1 MANTNAPNGLVPYAS
16 AGGASP
22 PTYAL
27 RPVKILYNEGAIYKG
42 DPVKNLA
49 TGTVGRWTA
58 ATGVSQMAGVFW
70 GCEYL
75 SQTRGYTV
83 ESNYWPGTDVASTQ
97 YVTGFVVP
105 CDLANPQW
113 FVLQM
118 NSTGATILDVNATLD
133 LTMTAGSTTTG
144 WSAAVGDSTTINT
157 TATQPFKIM
166 QLYSGID
173 NTGTGAYA
181 KVIVAA
187 NITQS
192 TGILS

>member
-1 MANTNAPNGLVPYAS
+1 MANTNAPQGLVPYAS

-22 PTYAL
+22 PTMSL
-27 RPVKILYNEGAIYKG
+27 RPVVIAYNAAAIYKG
-42 DPVKNLA
+42 DPVQNA
-49 TGTVGRWTA
+49 NDGTVTRWTA
-58 ATGVSQMAGVFW
+58 GTGVSQMAGVFW

-75 SQTRGYTV
+75 SVSRGYTTQ
-83 ESNYWPGTDVASTQ
+83 SPYWPGSDVASTQ
-97 YVTGFVVP
+97 TVRGLVIP

-113 FVLQM
+113 FILQM
-118 NSTGATILDVNATLD
+118 NATGATIVDVNANLD

-144 WSAAVGDSTTINT
+144 WSAAVGASTLIAT
-157 TATQPFKIM
+157 TLTLPFKIM

-187 NITQS
+187 NVMQS
-192 TGILS
+192 TGI

>member
-1 MANTNAPNGLVPYAS
+1 MANTNAPQGLLPYAPG
-16 AGGASP
+16 GGAGVPSFV
-22 PTYAL
+22 T
-27 RPVKILYNEGAIYKG
+27 RPVTIAYNAGAIYKG
-42 DPVKNLA
+42 DPVKNDSSGGVA
-49 TGTVGRWTA
+49 RWTA
-58 ATGVSQMAGVFW
+58 GTGVSQMAGIFW

-75 SQTRGYTV
+75 SVSRGYTV
-83 ESNYWPGTDVASTQ
+83 QSNYWPGSDVASTQ
-97 YVTGFVVP
+97 TVRGQVIP
-105 CDLANPQW
+105 CDLAALQW

-118 NSTGATILDVNATLD
+118 DVTGATSLDVNTTLD

-144 WSAAVGDSTTINT
+144 WSAAVGTSPGT
-157 TATQPFKIM
+157 TATYPFKIM

-192 TGILS
+192 TGI